1 MVSTLIII
9 AVIVAVVALFIVA
22 IALQYRKV
30 GPNEVLI
37 ISGGRKRTVVEPD
50 GTKRKVGYRMHIGG
64 GTFVLPLLETAQTL
78 PLEVF
83 TIPIKTPEVLTAAG
97 VHIIAEAI
105 AQVKVGSKE
114 HFIRT
119 AAEQFLGRGATG
131 IKEVSAQILE
141 GSVRAVLGSMTVE
154 EIYQRREEVADR
166 VMHTSSDDFA
176 RMGLQVLSFALKDI
190 SDTQGYLAALG
201 KPRIAKV
208 KADAEVAQAE
218 ADKEATIKAAI
229 ARKEGDIVKFHAETE
244 LAEANRD
251 YELTRAEYQALINQ
265 KRAMTD
271 IAYDL
276 ERQKLT
282 QQLRREEYEVKLTE
296 KEGSIQLEEKEIA
309 RKAKELEAQVKLPA
323 DAKSYQAKM
332 ETEAESYRL
341 ALLAKGKNEAKRS
354 EGLTEAE
361 LVRARGEAEAAA
373 MKEKAQSWKAY
384 NDAAIYQM
392 VMDKLPELARAV
404 SEPLSKVDK
413 IVMMSSGDGSLGTS
427 KITAQVAEVLA
438 QLPTIVETL
447 TGMDV
452 KSFLKRMGEEKKSSP
467 AESPETSKK

>member
-1 MVSTLIII
+1 
-9 AVIVAVVALFIVA
+9 
-22 IALQYRKV
+22 
-30 GPNEVLI
+30 
-37 ISGGRKRTVVEPD
+37 
-50 GTKRKVGYRMHIGG
+50 
-64 GTFVLPLLETAQTL
+64 
-78 PLEVF
+78 
-83 TIPIKTPEVLTAAG
+83 
-97 VHIIAEAI
+97 
-105 AQVKVGSKE
+105 
-114 HFIRT
+114 
-119 AAEQFLGRGATG
+119 
-131 IKEVSAQILE
+131 
-141 GSVRAVLGSMTVE
+141 
-154 EIYQRREEVADR
+154 
-166 VMHTSSDDFA
+166 
-176 RMGLQVLSFALKDI
+176 LKDI

-208 KADAEVAQAE
+208 KADAEIAQAE

-229 ARKEGDIVKFHAETE
+229 ARKEGDVVKFHAETE

-265 KRAMTD
+265 KRALTD

-309 RKAKELEAQVKLPA
+309 RKAKELESQVRLPA

-332 ETEAESYRL
+332 ETEAENYRL
-341 ALLAKGKNEAKRS
+341 ALLARGKNEARRS

-413 IVMMSSGDGSLGTS
+413 IVMVSSGEGSLGTS
-427 KITAQVAEVLA
+427 KITGQVAEVLA

-447 TGMDV
+447 TGMDL
-452 KSFLKRMGEEKKSSP
+452 KSLLKRTSEEKKSSQ
-467 AESPETSKK
+467 AEPPEPPKK

>member
-1 MVSTLIII
+1 MISTLIVIG
-9 AVIVAVVALFIVA
+9 VIVVVIALFIVA
-22 IALQYRKV
+22 IAFQYRKV

-37 ISGGRKRTVVEPD
+37 ISGGRKRTVIEPD

-105 AQVKVGSKE
+105 AQVKVGSSE
-114 HFIRT
+114 HLIRT
-119 AAEQFLGRGATG
+119 AAEQFLGRGAQG
-131 IKEVSAQILE
+131 IQEVSAQILE
-141 GSVRAVLGSMTVE
+141 GSVRAALGSMTVE
-154 EIYQRREEVADR
+154 DIYQKREVVANR
-166 VMHTSSDDFA
+166 VMQISADDFA

-190 SDTQGYLAALG
+190 SDTQGYLQALG
-201 KPRIAKV
+201 KPRIAQV

-218 ADKEATIKAAI
+218 ADKQSTIKSAL
-229 ARKEGDIVKFHAETE
+229 ARKEGDVVKFRAETE

-251 YELTRAEYQALINQ
+251 YELKRAEYQAIINQ
-265 KRAMTD
+265 KRALTD

-276 ERQKLT
+276 ERQKLV
-282 QQLRREEYEVKLTE
+282 QELRRQELEVKLVE
-296 KEGSIQLEEKEIA
+296 KEGSIQLEEKEIE
-309 RKAKELEAQVKLPA
+309 RKSKELEAQVKLPA
-323 DAKSYQAKM
+323 DAKSYQAKA
-332 ETEAESYRL
+332 EADAESYRL
-341 ALLAKGKNEAKRS
+341 ALLARGKNEARRS

-361 LVRARGEAEAAA
+361 LTQARGEAEAAA

-384 NDAAIYQM
+384 NDAAIVQM

-427 KITAQVAEVLA
+427 KITGQVAEVLA

-447 TGMDV
+447 TGMDL
-452 KSFLKRMGEEKKSSP
+452 KSYLRKISEEKKSGPSGP
-467 AESPETSKK
+467 SAEAK